1 MAGIATAVIA
11 AEVAAAIAA
20 AEAAAIAAAEAA
32 AIVAAETAAAATAAE
47 ITVAGTTGGASAVF
61 PTAGALGQGAATGLA
76 PGVSAGGVT
85 APGASSLSA
94 AGSQTGNVFSR
105 GLTQAGEILNNPY
118 VQGGVAVAE
127 GGRTYA
133 ETGDLGQSFM
143 AGLGAWGVTGG
154 LGSLSSFAGRKL
166 GQQAISQGSKQLIRP
181 AINQIDNSIAAGLRN
196 PASSGGIRGAA
207 GEVTNVGQTIGTDAR
222 AFTGTG
228 TPYNMY
234 GGAPQVRGGPN
245 INTGLY
251 SSTPQVP
258 LGAAQQ
264 PSSGIVSLTTPSPT
278 PAPPVATTPPAPAGK
293 PGMFDDFPNN
303 YPGGTT
309 GVLAT
314 GAIGGP
320 MLMDAMQPSNNLRQP
335 ETKVT
340 PYRGPYKPV
349 ERIAQFPTG
358 PASYTD
364 TSERQYFNDVNP
376 YPGIT
381 EYPGA
386 VKAAVGGLMGLAGGG
401 SYDDEAGHDGYA
413 EGGEVEKK
421 MATPDM
427 NAIQEYVRGIN
438 PQIEAS
444 ASNPLQSYL
453 DNIGRQQQR
462 PQVPDILKQLQA
474 QQATQTQTPVDSS
487 ERNYG
492 FKPITVEEAPLGDK
506 YAPYRPA
513 TFTAPGIDA
522 HEYQY
527 ADTSKYVYNPETQQM
542 EIPLAVGGLTSLA
555 RGGNYLDGPGDG
567 LSDSIRA
574 TIGNRQPARLA
585 DGEFVISADV
595 VSDIGGGSSKAGA
608 KKLHAMMDRVRQSA
622 HGTKKQ
628 VKKINDRKV
637 LAA

>member
-1 MAGIATAVIA
+1 
-11 AEVAAAIAA
+11 
-20 AEAAAIAAAEAA
+20 
-32 AIVAAETAAAATAAE
+32 
-47 ITVAGTTGGASAVF
+47 
-61 PTAGALGQGAATGLA
+61 
-76 PGVSAGGVT
+76 
-85 APGASSLSA
+85 
-94 AGSQTGNVFSR
+94 
-105 GLTQAGEILNNPY
+105 
-118 VQGGVAVAE
+118 
-127 GGRTYA
+127 
-133 ETGDLGQSFM
+133 
-143 AGLGAWGVTGG
+143 VTGG

>member
-1 MAGIATAVIA
+1 
-11 AEVAAAIAA
+11 
-20 AEAAAIAAAEAA
+20 
-32 AIVAAETAAAATAAE
+32 
-47 ITVAGTTGGASAVF
+47 
-61 PTAGALGQGAATGLA
+61 
-76 PGVSAGGVT
+76 
-85 APGASSLSA
+85 
-94 AGSQTGNVFSR
+94 
-105 GLTQAGEILNNPY
+105 
-118 VQGGVAVAE
+118 
-127 GGRTYA
+127 
-133 ETGDLGQSFM
+133 
-143 AGLGAWGVTGG
+143 
-154 LGSLSSFAGRKL
+154 
-166 GQQAISQGSKQLIRP
+166 
-181 AINQIDNSIAAGLRN
+181 
-196 PASSGGIRGAA
+196 
-207 GEVTNVGQTIGTDAR
+207 
-222 AFTGTG
+222 
-228 TPYNMY
+228 MY

-264 PSSGIVSLTTPSPT
+264 PPSGIASLTTPKPT
-278 PAPPVATTPPAPAGK
+278 VTPPTTSTPQAPAGK

-320 MLMDAMQPSNNLRQP
+320 MLMDAMQPSSNRRP

-340 PYRGPYKPV
+340 PYRGPYKPT

-364 TSERQYFNDVNP
+364 TSERQYFADVNP

-401 SYDDEAGHDGYA
+401 SYDDEAGYDGYA
-413 EGGEVEKK
+413 DGGEVEKK

-427 NAIQEYVRGIN
+427 DAIQEYVRGIN
-438 PQIEAS
+438 PQIEE
-444 ASNPLQSYL
+444 SNPLQSYL
-453 DNIGRQQQR
+453 ANIGRQQQR

-492 FKPITVEEAPLGDK
+492 FKPITVEESPLGDK

-513 TFTAPGIDA
+513 TFTAPGVDE

-527 ADTSKYVYNPETQQM
+527 TDTSKYVYNPETQQM
-542 EIPLAVGGLTSLA
+542 EIPLAIGGLTSLA
-555 RGGNYLDGPGDG
+555 KGGNYLDGPGDG

-595 VSDIGGGSSKAGA
+595 VSAIGGGSSKAGA

-628 VKKINDRKV
+628 VKKLDDRKV

>member
-1 MAGIATAVIA
+1 
-11 AEVAAAIAA
+11 
-20 AEAAAIAAAEAA
+20 
-32 AIVAAETAAAATAAE
+32 
-47 ITVAGTTGGASAVF
+47 
-61 PTAGALGQGAATGLA
+61 
-76 PGVSAGGVT
+76 
-85 APGASSLSA
+85 
-94 AGSQTGNVFSR
+94 
-105 GLTQAGEILNNPY
+105 
-118 VQGGVAVAE
+118 
-127 GGRTYA
+127 
-133 ETGDLGQSFM
+133 
-143 AGLGAWGVTGG
+143 
-154 LGSLSSFAGRKL
+154 
-166 GQQAISQGSKQLIRP
+166 
-181 AINQIDNSIAAGLRN
+181 
-196 PASSGGIRGAA
+196 
-207 GEVTNVGQTIGTDAR
+207 
-222 AFTGTG
+222 
-228 TPYNMY
+228 
-234 GGAPQVRGGPN
+234 
-245 INTGLY
+245 
-251 SSTPQVP
+251 
-258 LGAAQQ
+258 
-264 PSSGIVSLTTPSPT
+264 
-278 PAPPVATTPPAPAGK
+278 
-293 PGMFDDFPNN
+293 MFDDFPNN
-303 YPGGTT
+303 YPGGTM

-320 MLMDAMQPSNNLRQP
+320 MLMDAMQPSSNRRP

-401 SYDDEAGHDGYA
+401 SYDDEAGYDGYA
-413 EGGEVEKK
+413 DGGEVEKK

-427 NAIQEYVRGIN
+427 DAIQEYVRGIN
-438 PQIEAS
+438 PQIEE
-444 ASNPLQSYL
+444 SNPLQSYL
-453 DNIGRQQQR
+453 ANIGRQQQR

-492 FKPITVEEAPLGDK
+492 FKPITVQQAPPVQYAPAPQPRNGMEFLFSGMMGKQAAPVPIVDE

-513 TFTAPGIDA
+513 TFTAPGVDE

-527 ADTSKYVYNPETQQM
+527 TDTSKYVYNPETQQM
-542 EIPLAVGGLTSLA
+542 EIPLAIGGLTSLA
-555 RGGNYLDGPGDG
+555 KGGNYLDGPGDG

-608 KKLHAMMDRVRQSA
+608 KYLHAMQDRVRQRA

-628 VKKINDRKV
+628 VKKLDLRKV
-637 LAA
+637 LPA

>member
-1 MAGIATAVIA
+1 
-11 AEVAAAIAA
+11 
-20 AEAAAIAAAEAA
+20 
-32 AIVAAETAAAATAAE
+32 
-47 ITVAGTTGGASAVF
+47 
-61 PTAGALGQGAATGLA
+61 
-76 PGVSAGGVT
+76 
-85 APGASSLSA
+85 
-94 AGSQTGNVFSR
+94 
-105 GLTQAGEILNNPY
+105 
-118 VQGGVAVAE
+118 
-127 GGRTYA
+127 
-133 ETGDLGQSFM
+133 
-143 AGLGAWGVTGG
+143 
-154 LGSLSSFAGRKL
+154 
-166 GQQAISQGSKQLIRP
+166 
-181 AINQIDNSIAAGLRN
+181 
-196 PASSGGIRGAA
+196 
-207 GEVTNVGQTIGTDAR
+207 
-222 AFTGTG
+222 
-228 TPYNMY
+228 
-234 GGAPQVRGGPN
+234 
-245 INTGLY
+245 
-251 SSTPQVP
+251 
-258 LGAAQQ
+258 
-264 PSSGIVSLTTPSPT
+264 
-278 PAPPVATTPPAPAGK
+278 
-293 PGMFDDFPNN
+293 MFDDFPNN
-303 YPGGTT
+303 YPGGTM

-320 MLMDAMQPSNNLRQP
+320 MLMDAMQPSSNLRQP

-364 TSERQYFNDVNP
+364 TSERQYFADVNP

-401 SYDDEAGHDGYA
+401 SYDDEAGYDGYA
-413 EGGEVEKK
+413 DGGEVEKK

-427 NAIQEYVRGIN
+427 DAIQEYVRGIN
-438 PQIEAS
+438 PQIEE
-444 ASNPLQSYL
+444 SNPLQSYL
-453 DNIGRQQQR
+453 ANIGRQQQR

-492 FKPITVEEAPLGDK
+492 FKPITVEESPLGDK

-513 TFTAPGIDA
+513 TFTTSGPDA

-527 ADTSKYVYNPETQQM
+527 TDTSKYVYNPETQQM

-595 VSDIGGGSSKAGA
+595 VSAIGGGSSKAGA